1 MQVDKCSLEYFINK
15 KVIFESLDL
24 YLATIRLFRELKSL
38 LYEKMVPFSHF
49 YFWQSLLSRKSLS
62 NHPSIPAFPH
72 FTLMNKPY
80 EKGKLEKLI
89 QTNKRFLSKKF
100 NLKNTEKWL
109 QMGVAVGTKL
119 ILITF
124 LVAWRCRPRSWF
136 PTIKSFTGWWLQSS
150 SSVESLQTS
159 TSLFKYWGRQT

>member
-1 MQVDKCSLEYFINK
+1 
-15 KVIFESLDL
+15 
-24 YLATIRLFRELKSL
+24 
-38 LYEKMVPFSHF
+38 
-49 YFWQSLLSRKSLS
+49 
-62 NHPSIPAFPH
+62 
-72 FTLMNKPY
+72 MNKPY

-124 LVAWRCRPRSWF
+124 LVA
-136 PTIKSFTGWWLQSS
+136 
-150 SSVESLQTS
+150 
-159 TSLFKYWGRQT
+159 